1 MDTRN
6 FVRLVGNLGID
17 PKVTETRNGKVA
29 RFSLATTE
37 NYFENG
43 KQVDKTEWH
52 NVVAWNSK
60 ADYVAEN
67 CTKGSHVVVMGRLA
81 SRSYDDQ
88 NNVRRYITEVVAEEI
103 ICEWKAG
110 LKSKETAE
118 C

>member
-6 FVRLVGNLGID
+6 FVRLVGNLGTD
-17 PKVTETRNGKVA
+17 PKVTETKNGKVA

-43 KQVDKTEWH
+43 KQVAKTEWH
-52 NVVAWNSK
+52 NVVAWNAN
-60 ADYVAEN
+60 ADLVAEN
-67 CTKGSHVVVMGRLA
+67 CTKGSRVVVMGRLA

-88 NNVRRYITEVVAEEI
+88 NKVRRYITEVVAEEI
-103 ICEWKAG
+103 ICEKRG
-110 LKSKETAE
+110 MQNVDEAE

>member
-6 FVRLVGNLGID
+6 FVRLVGNLGTD
-17 PKVTETRNGKVA
+17 PKVTETKNGKVA

-43 KQVDKTEWH
+43 KQVSKTEWH
-52 NVVAWNSK
+52 NVVAWNAN
-60 ADYVAEN
+60 ADLVSEN
-67 CTKGSHVVVMGRLA
+67 CMKGSRVVVMGKLA

-103 ICEWKAG
+103 ISEKKGVQNADD
-110 LKSKETAE
+110 AE